1 MATNS
6 ITLDVIL
13 KDIDKTAEE
22 LKDTYVKNLKKVSES
37 AFKKT
42 ATRVINDML
51 ETKHTDMWKYGD
63 DDRTKA
69 QIEQVNNRINSAIAA
84 AYKKYVEEYNKA
96 KLIKTQAEE
105 AAKKAA
111 AITVDFDPYVENGGS
126 VKAKSYI
133 DVAVPDTI
141 DKKTGKNV
149 IQKKSQLS
157 IYHATNNSYSGC
169 DIVCTVD
176 FPTNTGKSVST
187 TFGTLQT
194 ISYSI
199 HQEKTPVRV
208 LGNMNAKD
216 WVFGPRTIAGSLV
229 FAVLNKHWLVDIY
242 DQLYDNA
249 EMKGWHFI
257 ADEIPPFNIT
267 ISFANEYGFDSRMAI
282 YGVRLLNEGQTM
294 SINDL
299 YIENTYQFVASD
311 INYMDSLG
319 NYQRGESKIAK
330 SQGVITVETA
340 TSKVREKKMVEAS
353 KGANSGISNEE
364 MTLEKAMK
372 LLEFTEDTWNKLF
385 QENNKSPKLTK
396 EAALKNL
403 ESAYKKILA
412 DKNFISDKGNKN
424 TVKHYYETA
433 LKMVDELYAKAKEA
447 NGAKEE
453 EAAADHPYIV
463 KSILEFDDLKWTGYK
478 NTSSSIQEAY
488 NSYKKELDAGLER
501 AKQRLDTGLFTEND
515 YAYAKALYAESVKK
529 LNEKMPK
536 EEEAAADA

>member
-6 ITLDVIL
+6 LTLQVIL
-13 KDIDKTAEE
+13 DDIDKTATE
-22 LKDTYVKNLKKVSES
+22 LKDTYIKNLKKVSES
-37 AFKKT
+37 AFKKN
-42 ATRVINDML
+42 ATRIINDML

-69 QIEQVNNRINSAIAA
+69 QIEQVNNRIDSAIHK
-84 AYKKYVEEYNKA
+84 AYDEYVNGYNKA
-96 KLIKTQAEE
+96 KLEKTQKEE

-126 VKAKSYI
+126 VKANSYI
-133 DVAVPDTI
+133 DVAIPDTI
-141 DKKTGKNV
+141 DKKTGKNIV
-149 IQKKSQLS
+149 QKKSQLS
-157 IYHATNNSYSGC
+157 IYHATNNAYSGC

-294 SINDL
+294 SVNDL
-299 YIENTYQFVASD
+299 YIENTYQFVAND

-340 TSKVREKKMVEAS
+340 TSKARDKAMIEAS
-353 KGANSGISNEE
+353 KGTSSGINTGE
-364 MTLEKAMK
+364 MTLEEAMR

-385 QENNKSPKLTK
+385 KENKESAKLTK
-396 EAALKNL
+396 EVALKNL
-403 ESAYKKILA
+403 ENQYKKILA
-412 DKNFISDKGNKN
+412 DEKFISNKGNKN
-424 TVKHYYETA
+424 SVKYYYETA
-433 LKMVDELYAKAKEA
+433 LKMVDEMYAKAIEA
-447 NGAKEE
+447 NGYKEE
-453 EAAADHPYIV
+453 EANADHPYIV
-463 KSILEFDDLKWTGYK
+463 KSILEFDNLKWTGYK
-478 NTSSSIQEAY
+478 NTTSSIQEAY

-515 YAYAKALYAESVKK
+515 YAYAKALYAESIKK
-529 LNEKMPK
+529 LNEKLPK
-536 EEEAAADA
+536 EEEAGADA

>member
-6 ITLDVIL
+6 ITLEVIL
-13 KDIDKTAEE
+13 KDIDNTANQLAKTYI
-22 LKDTYVKNLKKVSES
+22 TNLKKVSET
-37 AFKKT
+37 AFKKN
-42 ATRVINDML
+42 ATRIINDML

-63 DDRTKA
+63 DDKTKA
-69 QIEQVNNRINSAIAA
+69 QIEEVNKRIESAIKS
-84 AYKKYVEEYNKA
+84 AYDAYCIGYNREKT
-96 KLIKTQAEE
+96 LKTQKEE
-105 AAKKAA
+105 AAKRAA

-126 VKAKSYI
+126 VKANSYI
-133 DVAVPDTI
+133 DVAIPDTI

-149 IQKKSQLS
+149 VQKKSQLS

-176 FPTNTGKSVST
+176 FPTNTGKTVST

-216 WVFGPRTIAGSLV
+216 WVFGPQTIAGSLV

-294 SINDL
+294 SVNDL
-299 YIENTYQFVASD
+299 YIENTYQFVAND

-319 NYQRGESKIAK
+319 NYQKGESKIAK

-340 TSKVREKKMVEAS
+340 KNKARDKAIIEAS
-353 KGANSGISNEE
+353 KGASSNTNNEE
-364 MTLEKAMK
+364 MTLEKANK
-372 LLEFTEDTWNKLF
+372 LLEFSEDTWNKLF
-385 QENNKSPKLTK
+385 KENKESAKLTK
-396 EAALKNL
+396 EVALKNL
-403 ESAYKKILA
+403 ENAYKDILSHKEFA
-412 DKNFISDKGNKN
+412 SNKGNEN
-424 TVKHYYETA
+424 SVKYYYDTA
-433 LKMVDELYAKAKEA
+433 LKNVDELYAKAKEIV
-447 NGAKEE
+447 GSKEE
-453 EAAADHPYIV
+453 EADADHPYIV

-478 NTSSSIQEAY
+478 NTTSSIQEAY

-515 YAYAKALYAESVKK
+515 YAFAKALYAESIKK
-529 LNEKMPK
+529 LNEKLPK